1 MDGYRP
7 PRRRLIDWD
16 KIKAGVERLVA
27 DLNGRPGDMLADVFA
42 TDLVT
47 HLDDALVA
55 YERRQIEGHDFAHAV
70 RKADHVEDMRGVFG
84 RLRDLLAD
92 WEMYADREG

>member
-42 TDLVT
+42 TELVT
-47 HLDDALVA
+47 CLDNALIA
-55 YERRQIEGHDFAHAV
+55 YARQQIEGHDFAHAM
-70 RKADHVEDMRGVFG
+70 RKGDHVEDLRGVLG
-84 RLRDLLAD
+84 RLLDLLAD
-92 WEMYADREG
+92 WEMYADRQG

>member
-1 MDGYRP
+1 
-7 PRRRLIDWD
+7 LIDWD
-16 KIKAGVERLVA
+16 KIKAGIERLVS

-42 TDLVT
+42 TELVT

-70 RKADHVEDMRGVFG
+70 RKGDHVEDLRGVLG
-84 RLRDLLAD
+84 QLLDLLAD
-92 WEMYADREG
+92 WVMYADRDV